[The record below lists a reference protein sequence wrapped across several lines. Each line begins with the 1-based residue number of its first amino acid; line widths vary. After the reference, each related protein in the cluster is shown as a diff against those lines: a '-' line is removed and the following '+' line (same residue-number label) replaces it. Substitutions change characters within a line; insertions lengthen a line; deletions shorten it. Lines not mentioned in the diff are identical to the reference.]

1 VPKRSDPVPDPTSA
15 AALPVYVSAKDL
27 ARRWRCSVAFIYAL
41 ANRGAIPAFRIGNFV
56 RFRIDAV
63 AAYEADHEFGP
74 SYKN

>member
-1 VPKRSDPVPDPTSA
+1 M
-15 AALPVYVSAKDL
+15 
-27 ARRWRCSVAFIYAL
+27 AFIYAL